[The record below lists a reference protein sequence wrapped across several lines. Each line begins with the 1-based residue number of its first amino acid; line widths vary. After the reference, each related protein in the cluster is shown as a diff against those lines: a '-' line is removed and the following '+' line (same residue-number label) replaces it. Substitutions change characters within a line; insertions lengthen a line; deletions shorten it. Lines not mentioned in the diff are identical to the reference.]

1 MGDLGGGPKQ
11 HVATEIMQAAD
22 GRRIAVRVS
31 GKPSGHPVFFFHG
44 TPGSSMGP
52 LPRTQVL
59 YKMGIQAISFDRPG
73 YGHSER
79 LFSRTVADV
88 VPDVVTIADRIGLER
103 FAVVGRSGGG
113 PHALACAAQLPDRVT
128 RAAALVSLAPWGA
141 AGLDWFNGMAGSNV
155 DAFTTAASEPELLI
169 TRLVQSAAK
178 IKENPASQF
187 ADLDTEMPEP
197 DRRMMADIDIRRL
210 LAENSKEAVRYGA
223 DGWIDDVLAF
233 CSPWGFEVSDI
244 RVPVELWAGEK
255 DVFSPVTH
263 TRWLGDRIP
272 DALVQIRPE
281 SAHFDALKEL
291 ADVMARLIR

>member
-1 MGDLGGGPKQ
+1 MR
-11 HVATEIMQAAD
+11 AAD
-22 GRRIAVRVS
+22 GRRIAVKVS
-31 GKPSGHPVFFFHG
+31 GKPAGHPVFFFHG
-44 TPGSSMGP
+44 TPGSNVGP

-59 YKMGIQAISFDRPG
+59 SMMGVQVISFDRPG
-73 YGHSER
+73 YGRSER

-88 VPDVVTIADRIGLER
+88 VPDVVAIADSMELER

-113 PHALACAAQLPDRVT
+113 PHALACAARLPDRVT

-155 DAFTTAASEPELLI
+155 DAFTTAASDPELLV
-169 TRLVQSAAK
+169 TRLVREAAR
-178 IKENPASQF
+178 IAENPASQF
-187 ADLDTEMPEP
+187 ADLGTEMPEP
-197 DRRMMADIDIRRL
+197 DRRMMADAGIRRV
-210 LAENSKEAVRYGA
+210 LAENSKEALRYGA

-233 CSPWGFEVSDI
+233 CSPWGFDVSDI
-244 RVPVELWAGEK
+244 KVPVELWAGEM

-272 DALVQIRPE
+272 DARVQIRPE

-291 ADVMARLIR
+291 ADIMSRLIRRT

>member
-1 MGDLGGGPKQ
+1 MR
-11 HVATEIMQAAD
+11 AAD
-22 GRRIAVRVS
+22 GRRIAVKVS
-31 GKPSGHPVFFFHG
+31 GKPAGHPVFFFHG
-44 TPGSSMGP
+44 TPGSNIGP
-52 LPRTQVL
+52 MPRTQVL
-59 YKMGIQAISFDRPG
+59 SMMGVQVISFDRPG
-73 YGHSER
+73 YGRSDR

-88 VPDVVTIADRIGLER
+88 VPDVVAIADSMELES

-155 DAFTTAASEPELLI
+155 DAFTTAASDPELLI
-169 TRLVQSAAK
+169 TRLVQDAAK
-178 IKENPASQF
+178 IAENPASQF
-187 ADLDTEMPEP
+187 ADLGTEMPEP
-197 DRRMMADIDIRRL
+197 DRRMMADVGIRRV
-210 LAENSKEAVRYGA
+210 LAENSKEALRYGA

-233 CSPWGFEVSDI
+233 CSPWGFDVSDI
-244 RVPVELWAGEK
+244 KVPVELWAGEM

-272 DALVQIRPE
+272 DARVQIRPE

-291 ADVMARLIR
+291 ADIMSRLIRRT

>member
-1 MGDLGGGPKQ
+1 M
-11 HVATEIMQAAD
+11 
-22 GRRIAVRVS
+22 
-31 GKPSGHPVFFFHG
+31 FFFHG

>member
-1 MGDLGGGPKQ
+1 MMG
-11 HVATEIMQAAD
+11 V
-22 GRRIAVRVS
+22 
-31 GKPSGHPVFFFHG
+31 
-44 TPGSSMGP
+44 
-52 LPRTQVL
+52 QV
-59 YKMGIQAISFDRPG
+59 ISFDRPG
-73 YGHSER
+73 YGRSER

-88 VPDVVTIADRIGLER
+88 VPDVAAIADAMGLER

-155 DAFTTAASEPELLI
+155 DAFATAAAEPELMI
-169 TRLVQSAAK
+169 TRLVQNAAK

-187 ADLDTEMPEP
+187 ADLGTEMPEP
-197 DRRMMADIDIRRL
+197 DRRVMADADIRRL
-210 LAENSKEAVRYGA
+210 LEENSKEALRYGA

-244 RVPVELWAGEK
+244 RVPVLLWAGEM

-272 DALVQIRPE
+272 DALVQIQPE
-281 SAHFDALKEL
+281 SAHLDALKVI
-291 ADVMARLIR
+291 ADIMAGLIRRT